1 MMKVLSVALVSMFV
15 LVGCGAD
22 YDSGNYDSGYDGG
35 SDSVDPDIGE
45 YSSLQSAWDDEDIET
60 QASVCVAIEYYPD
73 VVISTAIENNVD
85 PDIAEAFFEEVCP

>member
-1 MMKVLSVALVSMFV
+1 MRTKLFLLATIVMLA
-15 LVGCGAD
+15 GCGAD
-22 YDSGNYDSGYDGG
+22 YDSGNYDGG

-60 QASVCVAIEYYPD
+60 QVNVCLAIEDYPE

>member
-1 MMKVLSVALVSMFV
+1 MKVLSVALVSMFV

-35 SDSVDPDIGE
+35 ITDSDVSE
-45 YSSLQSAWDDEDIET
+45 YVGLQESWDDEDIET
-60 QASVCVAIEYYPD
+60 QASVCVAIEDYPE

-85 PDIAEAFFEEVCP
+85 PDVAEAFFDEVCP